1 MIAISSKQKEYRGE
15 NYQYIRL
22 NSIKKVA
29 RSANFVEFARKYE
42 KTEGLSP
49 SASVLN
55 YFQAI

>member
-1 MIAISSKQKEYRGE
+1 MVATPSRQKEYRGE

-29 RSANFVEFARKYE
+29 RSANFVEFTRKYE

-49 SASVLN
+49 SASILF